1 MNPTLKHTTRFY
13 LALLL
18 FLTASTHL
26 CAQDEEEPASLSLSD
41 AALRGP
47 AVASVLELPR
57 DTPAQELTAILT
69 LLDLG
74 QDDVAQLIWK
84 DFAPEMQDKTKAELV
99 KQFGVARFLQ
109 LVRMGEASGLEGSR
123 AFAESCL
130 QTAATLGRDP
140 QQLAK
145 LIADLGSD
153 SLEVRRAA
161 RADLAVTGDAG
172 AQACL
177 EALAAAPAGE
187 AGEQLRTELLLTLA
201 RMRPAVEPL
210 LIAALAD
217 GEGQFR
223 RDVVE
228 LTGYLQLQDAVPWL
242 AAIAAGSD
250 TNREVVAAAVT
261 ALTKMSLSS
270 PGPADARAVVL
281 SEIQRREATRHP
293 AEVEQWWSYDPQQ
306 QQLST
311 VEVTPSEGQTLAIA
325 RLSRLLGELPS
336 ATIGD
341 QRLGLIYAYQVAEL
355 QGQPLSGEAKQL
367 ADSLDTAQLS
377 ETMHEALANSHTP
390 AAIACAQLL
399 GNRADESAL
408 GSVAGSP
415 SPLATA
421 LTHTSRDVRFAAL
434 EAIMKIKPQQT
445 FGGASGVPKVLW
457 NFASS
462 AGNPQ
467 AIVASS
473 VVGGANEWAGQLRA
487 RDYDAT
493 PVTTGRQALLA
504 ALNSPRLE
512 LMLLDSDIGRP
523 LLREVV
529 FGLRSNPQL
538 AQTPIAVL
546 CSLDNLSRAEQIA
559 ARDDHLL
566 ATPRPHSPEAMDTV
580 LRELAE
586 LGTQPTTA
594 DRRTEQAKAA
604 LGWLTELLT
613 DGHPYD
619 ELLRESAQI
628 GNTVYDPAL
637 TTVSLKVLAVL
648 GTAGSQQLLVSIAS
662 SPTQPIETR
671 RAAADAFA
679 TSVQRFGKL
688 LSSEEILRQYDRYN
702 ASETADQATQEVLG
716 SVLDVL
722 EKQK

>member
-1 MNPTLKHTTRFY
+1 MSTNRVY
-13 LALLL
+13 LTLLL
-18 FLTASTHL
+18 VLTAASHL
-26 CAQDEEEPASLSLSD
+26 RAQDEEQPPSLSLSE

-57 DTPAQELTAILT
+57 ETPAQELTAIFT

-74 QDDVAQLIWK
+74 QDDVAELIWN
-84 DFAPEMQDKTKAELV
+84 DFAPEMQDKTKAALV

-109 LVRMGEASGLEGSR
+109 LVRLGEASGLDGSR

-130 QTAATLGRDP
+130 QAAAELGRDP
-140 QQLAK
+140 QQLAR
-145 LIADLGSD
+145 LIDDLGSD
-153 SLEVRRAA
+153 SIEIRRAA
-161 RADLAVTGDAG
+161 RVDLAVTGDIG

-177 EALAAAPAGE
+177 EALANAPEGE
-187 AGEQLRTELLLTLA
+187 AGKQLRTELLLTLA
-201 RMRPAVEPL
+201 RLRPAVEPL
-210 LIAALAD
+210 LLAALAD
-217 GEGQFR
+217 GQGQFR

-228 LTGYLQLQDAVPWL
+228 LSGYLQLQDAVPWL

-250 TNREVVAAAVT
+250 SDSEVVAAAVA

-270 PGPADARAVVL
+270 PGAADARAVVL
-281 SEIQRREATRHP
+281 SEIQRREAMRFP
-293 AEVEQWWSYDPQQ
+293 AEVEQWWSYDPEQMR
-306 QQLST
+306 LSGAA
-311 VEVTPSEGQTLAIA
+311 VSPSEGQTLAVA
-325 RLSRLLGELPS
+325 RLSQLLGELPG

-341 QRLGLIYAYQVAEL
+341 QRLGLIYAYQVAGL
-355 QGQPLSGEAKQL
+355 QGQPLTGEAKQL

-377 ETMHEALANSHTP
+377 ETMHEALARDHAS
-390 AAIACAQLL
+390 AAIACAELL
-399 GNRADESAL
+399 GDRADTSAL
-408 GSVAGSP
+408 GSIAGSP

-421 LTHTSRDVRFAAL
+421 LTHTNRDVRFAAL
-434 EAIMKIKPQQT
+434 AAIMKIKPLQT
-445 FGGASGVPKVLW
+445 FGGASGVPKALW

-467 AIVASS
+467 VIVASS
-473 VVGGANEWAGQLRA
+473 VVGGANEWAGQLRS
-487 RDYDAT
+487 RGYDAT

-546 CSLDNLSRAEQIA
+546 CSLDNLARAEQIA
-559 ARDDHLL
+559 AQDDHLL

-580 LRELAE
+580 LRELTE

-594 DRRTEQAKAA
+594 DQRTQEAKAA
-604 LGWLTELLT
+604 LGWLADLLD

-648 GTAGSQQLLVSIAS
+648 GTAGSQQLLVSVAS
-662 SPTQPIETR
+662 SPTQSIETR
-671 RAAADAFA
+671 RAAVDAFA

-688 LSSEEILRQYDRYN
+688 LTSEEIHRQYDRYN
-702 ASETADQATQEVLG
+702 ASETADQATQQVLG
-716 SVLDVL
+716 SLLDVL